1 MINKNIQI
9 WRGFDTPPTNYH
21 LWLKEDSLYKYNG
34 EEWIPISSSGGGSG
48 IIAVESLADLPE
60 DAEIGSLASV
70 NHQYTKEYNIVDKFT
85 LSDSCI
91 TNTNPV
97 PIKHWTPKNK
107 INWPSNVSCELV
119 LVG

>member
-34 EEWIPISSSGGGSG
+34 EEWIPISGGGSGSG
-48 IIAVESLADLPE
+48 IIAVESLEDLPE

-70 NHQYTKEYNIVDKFT
+70 NYQYTKEFEVIDEFK
-85 LSDSCI
+85 LEDSYLMEE
-91 TNTNPV
+91 NAK
-97 PIKHWTPKNK
+97 PIKKFLIK
-107 INWPSNVSCELV
+107 DSYKWPTK
-119 LVG
+119 